1 MGVFFVSLSLVF
13 IAEMGDKTQ
22 LAAMALAAEYSA
34 WKVITG
40 ISIAVAVLNMLAVMV
55 GSYATGAIP
64 LYIIRIAAS
73 VIFLL
78 FGILNLKDEDE
89 NEKERKFK
97 LGAVIATA
105 LTFFI
110 GELGDK
116 TQIMT
121 ITLSAK
127 YGNPYLV
134 FAGSSVGMLLADSL
148 GIIVGAS
155 LFRKIPKKAV
165 KIMSSAIFIIFGM
178 LGLIESVPKKF
189 VTPLNIISTIA
200 CIAASIWVIYRYNV
214 KNRNRNLKE
223 NAEDWRS
230 PEENHIL

>member
-40 ISIAVAVLNMLAVMV
+40 ISIAVAVLNLLAVMV

-78 FGILNLKDEDE
+78 FGILNIKDEDE

-97 LGAVIATA
+97 LGAVMAAA

-110 GELGDK
+110 GEIGDK

-165 KIMSSAIFIIFGM
+165 KIISSAIFIIFGM
-178 LGLIESVPKKF
+178 LGLIESVPKEF
-189 VTPLNIISTIA
+189 VTPLNIIITMA
-200 CIAASIWVIYRYNV
+200 CIAASIWVIYRHNV